1 MATNRDLL
9 KEAIADAKAVKE
21 MAIANAKAALEE
33 AFTPQLKSMLS
44 AKLQEMEEEIDEQEI
59 EENIY
64 EEEEEMM
71 DEDLDLNE
79 LLNELNEED
88 EMESEE
94 DEMES
99 EEDEMESEK
108 GEPLDLEDMTD
119 EDLKKLI
126 EDVIAD
132 MIEAGEI
139 EAGEGKEEGEEMESE
154 EVEDE
159 EVDLDE
165 LLAEI
170 ADFNDDMMDPNMEK
184 TELLNRIKNLDD
196 FGFTGD
202 KIEFN
207 GLLIT
212 ASTQEDEDETPY
224 YFVYGEDDESEEGIF
239 QSTNPNEVAEF
250 VLEYNTMLEEIF
262 GLGKKS
268 KRNFKTI
275 IAQLMADNK
284 STIEAI
290 AQETDPAKKKQM
302 ADPLLQKAFAEFKK
316 LKADGVDADV
326 IGNMSEFKRE
336 LFGDSRSLLQ
346 KLAAGT
352 KGSISIAREGVEKEL
367 KEAFKTIEILRADLN
382 EVNLLNAKLLYTNKI
397 FNSAKNLNESQKL
410 NILTSFDK
418 ATTVKETKLVFET
431 LSEGL
436 KTKKSPIKE
445 SLGMASKIVGTTNT
459 KQPIIES
466 DNMVARF
473 QKLAGII

>member
-99 EEDEMESEK
+99 EK

-132 MIEAGEI
+132 MVAAGEL
-139 EAGEGKEEGEEMESE
+139 EAGEGKGEEAEEMESE
-154 EVEDE
+154 EAEDE

-170 ADFNDDMMDPNMEK
+170 ADFNDDMM
-184 TELLNRIKNLDD
+184 
-196 FGFTGD
+196 
-202 KIEFN
+202 
-207 GLLIT
+207 
-212 ASTQEDEDETPY
+212 
-224 YFVYGEDDESEEGIF
+224 EDDMMEYDMMEDDMNEE
-239 QSTNPNEVAEF
+239 E
-250 VLEYNTMLEEIF
+250 LEEIF

-268 KRNFKTI
+268 KRNFETV

-284 STIEAI
+284 STVEAI

-302 ADPLLQKAFAEFKK
+302 ADPLLKKAFAEFKK

-397 FNSAKNLNESQKL
+397 FNSVKNLNESQKL

>member
-44 AKLQEMEEEIDEQEI
+44 AKLQEMEEEIDEDELI
-59 EENIY
+59 DENIY

-71 DEDLDLNE
+71 DEELNLDE
-79 LLNELNEED
+79 LLNELNEEE

-94 DEMES
+94 EEMES
-99 EEDEMESEK
+99 EEE

-132 MIEAGEI
+132 MVAAGEL
-139 EAGEGKEEGEEMESE
+139 EAGEGAGEEAEEMEGEEA
-154 EVEDE
+154 EDE

-170 ADFNDDMMDPNMEK
+170 ADFNDDETNTIEELELHLKSIFPNS
-184 TELLNRIKNLDD
+184 NINLKYD
-196 FGFTGD
+196 
-202 KIEFN
+202 
-207 GLLIT
+207 
-212 ASTQEDEDETPY
+212 
-224 YFVYGEDDESEEGIF
+224 EEGDGIMIDGVYISEGAYQKWDTYIEMTDEEKSF
-239 QSTNPNEVAEF
+239 MDDKSLIMYLKSKMN
-250 VLEYNTMLEEIF
+250 LEETLEEIF
-262 GLGKKS
+262 GLGKKT
-268 KRNFKTI
+268 KRNFETVI
-275 IAQLMADNK
+275 SQLLADNK
-284 STIEAI
+284 DAVEAI
-290 AQETDPAKKKQM
+290 AAEQDPATKKQM
-302 ADPLLQKAFAEFKK
+302 ADPLLKKAFAEFKK
-316 LKADGVDADV
+316 LKAEGADADV

-346 KLAAGT
+346 KLATGT

-367 KEAFKTIEILRADLN
+367 KEAYNTIKTLRADLN
-382 EVNLLNAKLLYTNKI
+382 EVNLLNAKLLYVNKL
-397 FNSAKNLNESQKL
+397 FNSSKNLTESQKL

-418 ATTVKETKLVFET
+418 ASTVKEAKLVFET
-431 LSEGL
+431 LNEGL
-436 KTKKSPIKE
+436 KVKKTPIKE
-445 SLGMASKIVGTTNT
+445 SLGMASKAVGTTKT
-459 KQPIIES
+459 KQSIIES
-466 DNMVARF
+466 DPMVARF